1 MADKL
6 VQLQDYNNNNLFPRT
21 KSELVSVEPNKNLK
35 NVLIEILNTLNSK
48 VGFGNNNAA
57 NPRITLFDKC
67 GLDATERNNAGQGT
81 AIRVKWDDEN
91 YILVSDVDVRVFL
104 KGLNALIIKK
114 DHGAN
119 SNPIEIR
126 DTNNSGTYHN
136 MFSNGK
142 VSLKFLST
150 SAMMQVRDGTDTNY
164 GDLRV
169 KELYYMNLAGSSDKN
184 LKENIKYI
192 KTNDSISQ
200 REISGIDLG
209 NDISDIT
216 ELDMYNLI
224 NKIDLYNFDYI
235 GAENSN
241 TIGFMAQH
249 IQNDKIG
256 KKLVKEDID
265 GNLCFN
271 LYSYISCLTG
281 AFKEEV
287 RKREALEDRLEKIV
301 NGIENLKN

>member
-1 MADKL
+1 MTINKVE
-6 VQLQDYNNNNLFPRT
+6 VQDHNGNVYYPHTSSDVVKHGNTTVEKAINN
-21 KSELVSVEPNKNLK
+21 
-35 NVLIEILNTLNSK
+35 K
-48 VGFGNNNAA
+48 VGFGDNNAA
-57 NPRITLFDKC
+57 NPRINLFDKC
-67 GLDATERNNAGQGT
+67 GLDATARNNTGQGT
-81 AIRVKWDDEN
+81 AMRLKWDDKN
-91 YILVSDVDVRVFL
+91 YILVSDADARFFL
-104 KGLNALIIKK
+104 KGLNALIVKK

-136 MFSNGK
+136 MISNGK

-150 SAMMQVRDGTDTNY
+150 SAMMQVRDGNDTNY

-200 REISGIDLG
+200 REISGIDLV
-209 NDISDIT
+209 NETSDISDIT

-224 NKIDLYNFDYI
+224 NSINLYNFDYI

-249 IQNDKIG
+249 IQNDKVG

-271 LYSYISCLTG
+271 LYSYMSCITG
-281 AFKEEV
+281 ALKEEI
-287 RKREALEDRLEKIV
+287 RKRKALEDKLEKII
-301 NGIENLKN
+301 NRIENLKN